1 MTRILCIDDDQYL
14 TDLLRYGFAREG
26 FDVSTVET
34 SREGLRRARAERF
47 DAILLDVNI
56 PDMNGFKALAALR
69 TFCTTPVIMLT
80 AHAQDEDIIAGFDGG
95 ADDYVSK
102 PFSMQVLVTRVK
114 AVLRRTM
121 VPSIEPL
128 FDTEGHVQRVAGAS
142 LDIER
147 NELAATGGVCV
158 RLTPTESRIL
168 QLLLAHEGQ
177 VLSAERIMGR
187 IWSYNSDSDIAV
199 VKTHI
204 RRLREKVLRL
214 PGAPQPIRTV
224 PGVGYMLAP
233 DSDAADDEVEQLAA
247 LA

>member
-69 TFCTTPVIMLT
+69 AFCATPVIMLT
-80 AHAQDEDIIAGFDGG
+80 ARAQDEDIIAGFDGG

-121 VPSIEPL
+121 IPSIKPL
-128 FDTEGHVQRVAGAS
+128 FDTDGRVRRVAGAS

-147 NELAATGGVCV
+147 NELAARGACV

-177 VLSAERIMGR
+177 VLSAERIMER

-224 PGVGYMLAP
+224 PGVGYMVAP
-233 DSDAADDEVEQLAA
+233 NSDDADDEVAQLTA